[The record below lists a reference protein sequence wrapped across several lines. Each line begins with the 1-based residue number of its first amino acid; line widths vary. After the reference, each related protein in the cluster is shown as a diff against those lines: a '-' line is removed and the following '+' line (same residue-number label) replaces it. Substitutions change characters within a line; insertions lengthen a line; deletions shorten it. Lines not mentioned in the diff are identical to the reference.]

1 MTAFD
6 KRLGN
11 TSVTLVPRIV
21 NNMIYYCGRCDA
33 GEVVA
38 AGSEDIHGE
47 AIKLLN
53 WDKLEEHEVPAY
65 GAGATS

>member
-1 MTAFD
+1 
-6 KRLGN
+6 
-11 TSVTLVPRIV
+11 
-21 NNMIYYCGRCDA
+21 MIYYCGRCDA

>member
-1 MTAFD
+1 MTASD
-6 KRLGN
+6 DRLGN
-11 TSVTLVPRIV
+11 ARVSLVASRKHYT
-21 NNMIYYCGRCDA
+21 NSGHCGA

-38 AGSEDIHGE
+38 AGSKDIHDE

-53 WDKLEEHEVPAY
+53 WDKLEEHEAPAY